1 MVNIADF
8 SDCRNCACMAARKEA
23 QRLTRDFDQRLRP
36 LGLTV
41 NQFSMLVTLILAG
54 PTPVSRLA
62 AQLGIERTTMTR
74 NITLGERRGLV
85 SGAPGKD
92 GRERLISVT
101 SAGLAIAEQALP
113 AWRAA
118 QERALADNTN
128 GRRA

>member
-1 MVNIADF
+1 
-8 SDCRNCACMAARKEA
+8 MAARKEA

-36 LGLTV
+36 FGLTV

-85 SGAPGKD
+85 FGAPGKD
-92 GRERLISVT
+92 GRERLIGVT
-101 SAGLAIAEQALP
+101 PAGRALAEQALP

-128 GRRA
+128 GRTG